1 MTPEHPPHI
10 LPPEPAPE
18 GNQRPRMIDF
28 AIITGSGIYDLPGE
42 REEVEVKT
50 RFGRVEVSRMQV
62 GPWRVGGISRH
73 LPGHRYLPHAIPHE
87 ANLAALHSLGA
98 RAILATTAVG
108 AVDPR
113 VQLGCP
119 LLFDDLFFPENRLPD
134 GRPCTIF
141 TEPGDPERG
150 HLIQAEPFSPRLRRR
165 AELAGLL
172 LGLKMGSGGVYGHV
186 NGPRFN
192 TGVEIRALREAGV
205 GAVSQTCGPEA
216 VLSGELE
223 IPYAL
228 VGFPVNYTP
237 GAGDPGTQEDLAALL
252 SRSREVLPRLLLRTA
267 ETLEKE
273 DFAYDHGYVYR
284 VEGGI

>member
-1 MTPEHPPHI
+1 
-10 LPPEPAPE
+10 
-18 GNQRPRMIDF
+18 MIDL

-42 REEVEVKT
+42 REEAGVQT
-50 RFGRVEVSRMQV
+50 RFGRVQVSRMRV

-73 LPGHRYLPHAIPHE
+73 RPGHRYLPHAVPHE

-108 AVDPR
+108 AVDPA
-113 VQLGCP
+113 VALGYP

-134 GRPCTIF
+134 GRPCTVF
-141 TEPGDPERG
+141 DDPEAPERG
-150 HLIQAEPFSPRLRRR
+150 HLIQEEPYAPRLRRR
-165 AELAGLL
+165 LALAAES
-172 LGLKMGSGGVYGHV
+172 LGVEAVTGGVYAHV

-192 TGVEIRALREAGV
+192 TAAEVRPLRAAGV
-205 GAVSQTCGPEA
+205 AAVSQTCGPET
-216 VLSGELE
+216 VLAGELG

-237 GAGDPGTQEDLAALL
+237 GAGDPGTQDELAALL
-252 SRSREVLPRLLLRTA
+252 SRSREVLPRLLLRAA

-273 DFAYDHGYVYR
+273 DFACDHGYVYR